1 MIRFSALL
9 GTLLAVAACG
19 GSAAPSGSAST
30 GPSNQTVQPG
40 AEPSVRT
47 VDFQNFTYDLGS
59 DGTYTVANGMFE
71 FSYDADGNVIPAGA
85 AQPDPDGYVEQGWF
99 QVAAPVYGD
108 VTGDGVEE
116 ALIQSE
122 LNSGGTGRFSAIAVY
137 GMRDGAPVVIGG
149 IPGGDRGD
157 GGIYDVNV
165 EGGLAIV
172 KRLHSL
178 DEDGACCP
186 SKVQVEHWRWDGSRF
201 VEDESA
207 RTMIDNDGPY

>member
-1 MIRFSALL
+1 
-9 GTLLAVAACG
+9 
-19 GSAAPSGSAST
+19 
-30 GPSNQTVQPG
+30 
-40 AEPSVRT
+40 
-47 VDFQNFTYDLGS
+47 
-59 DGTYTVANGMFE
+59 
-71 FSYDADGNVIPAGA
+71 
-85 AQPDPDGYVEQGWF
+85 
-99 QVAAPVYGD
+99 
-108 VTGDGVEE
+108 
-116 ALIQSE
+116 
-122 LNSGGTGRFSAIAVY
+122 
-137 GMRDGAPVVIGG
+137 MRDGAPVVIGG